1 MMHGDIA
8 VPAPE
13 AFPREVRGYIW
24 RLQRE
29 LDAATRRG
37 DLLHARL
44 RRQSLE
50 VQTILWC
57 NVPRGRPQ

>member
-1 MMHGDIA
+1 MPGDIA

-13 AFPREVRGYIW
+13 AFPQEARDYVR

-37 DLLHARL
+37 DLLQARL

-57 NVPRGRPQ
+57 TVPRGRLQ

>member
-1 MMHGDIA
+1 MMPGTIA
-8 VPAPE
+8 VPGPE
-13 AFPREVRGYIW
+13 AFPGEVRDYIR

-37 DLLHARL
+37 DLLQARI

-50 VQTILWC
+50 VQTILWSI
-57 NVPRGRPQ
+57 VPRGRLQ